1 MKKLL
6 LGLFLAVAVS
16 FSATAQ
22 LSYGVRAGVNLA
34 KISVKS
40 EGLTINPSNNVGFNL
55 TAYMDAPIAPG
66 LSIQPG
72 ISLQNKGMKFD
83 FGGFIED
90 DWVVDEDIP
99 DKYTLSLMYLEVP
112 VNLVYYLP
120 AGSGDVFLG
129 AGPYLGI
136 GIGGKEKYGSVSEDV
151 VWGDDGFKRLDAGA
165 NFLLGY
171 KLLNGFTINAGYGLG
186 LMNMDGE
193 GGDYG
198 TAKNRVLSFGVG
210 FQF

>member
-1 MKKLL
+1 SFFSRSSFCVF
-6 LGLFLAVAVS
+6 FLD
-16 FSATAQ
+16 ATSPTNIYT
-22 LSYGVRAGVNLA
+22 LSLHDALP
-34 KISVKS
+34 IFSVKS

-151 VWGDDGFKRLDAGA
+151 VWGDDGFK
-165 NFLLGY
+165 
-171 KLLNGFTINAGYGLG
+171 
-186 LMNMDGE
+186 
-193 GGDYG
+193 
-198 TAKNRVLSFGVG
+198 
-210 FQF
+210 